1 MREGERGREE
11 ERSALDKFST
21 LTIKLPFS
29 VQNPDIFRYFLFL
42 LVFSLSFC
50 GTGLDCWLLKDKN
63 SGYVF

>member
-21 LTIKLPFS
+21 LTIKLSFS

-42 LVFSLSFC
+42 CFPFLS
-50 GTGLDCWLLKDKN
+50 
-63 SGYVF
+63 VAQV